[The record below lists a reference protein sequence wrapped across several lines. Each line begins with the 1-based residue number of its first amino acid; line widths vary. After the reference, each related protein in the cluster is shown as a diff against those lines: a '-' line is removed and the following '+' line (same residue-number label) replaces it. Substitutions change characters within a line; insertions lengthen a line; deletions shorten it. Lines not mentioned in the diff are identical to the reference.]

1 VRDIIAATGS
11 NEFTRIRMGI
21 GRPPGRQNAADFV
34 LHDYSSTERA
44 TLPIMLE
51 DAADAIELI
60 TTDGVTAA
68 QQKFHAPPA

>member
-1 VRDIIAATGS
+1 
-11 NEFTRIRMGI
+11 MGI

-34 LHDYSSTERA
+34 LHDFSSTERS

-51 DAADAIELI
+51 DAADAIEMI
-60 TTDGVTAA
+60 AAEGVTAA